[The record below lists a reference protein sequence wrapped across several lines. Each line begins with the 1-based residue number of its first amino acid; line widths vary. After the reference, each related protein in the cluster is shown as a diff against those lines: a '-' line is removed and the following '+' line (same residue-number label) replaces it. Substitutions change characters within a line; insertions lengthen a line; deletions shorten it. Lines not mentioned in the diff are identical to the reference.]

1 MFGSM
6 SLFGRFVLMA
16 CCVVQDSLPSGGIT
30 NMYNNTSSKVRLTF
44 KTYEQSLWIGSAER
58 TQSLLFVLLFFCF
71 VRVRLGGAF
80 YAVDFSLF
88 YSKLAKLPWHVFF
101 PLRDPFDSVMP
112 TVQAT
117 SSSSCALY
125 HSVGI
130 AERVSKYMTSLR
142 SPWLRGQTIND
153 SMRETDISRPVALPA
168 AGRVLVTGKRNRFQ
182 VSLDCAGEQLLYK
195 RGYRNFISRSPLRE
209 SFTAAVLEAVD
220 HDLNGTLNDYAVVD
234 PFCGSG

>member
-1 MFGSM
+1 MAWVILASIMLLEEWSFEQHNRNCSKPFYKLALPIQSGC
-6 SLFGRFVLMA
+6 FCFCFFVQQEF
-16 CCVVQDSLPSGGIT
+16 CSIKI
-30 NMYNNTSSKVRLTF
+30 SSR
-44 KTYEQSLWIGSAER
+44 Y
-58 TQSLLFVLLFFCF
+58 LFFYVCIF
-71 VRVRLGGAF
+71 ARVRLGGAF

-142 SPWLRGQTIND
+142 SPWLRGQTING
-153 SMRETDISRPVALPA
+153 SVRETDISRPVALPA

-195 RGYRNFISRSPLRE
+195 RGYRNFISQSPLRE